1 MVACRYDMLMTNE
14 NVKLTIYDPI
24 LAKTILVLIPQW
36 IKPNHFTIARICI
49 TPGVLY
55 AIWSG
60 NWTWSISLFL
70 LAAATD
76 FIDGSLART
85 RKQITMWGTIADP
98 VADKI
103 LISTAVIVFV
113 AREINPIFSLI
124 IITLEILI
132 SLTNLYRKLNGSMIS
147 ANWAGKTKMFLQ
159 CVGVLGLFCAKL
171 FDIDLFVPFSIGTF
185 SLAIVF
191 AIISLVTYGF

>member
-1 MVACRYDMLMTNE
+1 MLMTND
-14 NVKLTIYDPI
+14 NVKLTPYDPL
-24 LAKTILVLIPQW
+24 LAKSILLLIPTW
-36 IKPNHFTIARICI
+36 VRPNHFTVTRVCMIPAI
-49 TPGVLY
+49 LY
-55 AIWSG
+55 AIWAE
-60 NWTWSISLFL
+60 NWTWAIALFL

-98 VADKI
+98 IADKL
-103 LISTAVIVFV
+103 LITSAVIIFV

-124 IITLEILI
+124 IITLELLI
-132 SLTNLYRKLNGSMIS
+132 SLTGLYRRSKGEMTS

-159 CVGVLGLFCAKL
+159 CVGVCALLCAKL
-171 FDIDLFVPFSIGTF
+171 FGVDLFVPFSIGTF

-191 AIISLVTYGF
+191 AIISLVTYGL